1 MARTVAPMKPVA
13 DIRRE
18 NLERLLS
25 ELAMSLEGLA
35 ERAETSP
42 VYLSQ
47 IRNRAVNS
55 QSGKVREMGN
65 TLARRLERAGNKPRG
80 WMDREPP
87 AWASEDGTGLPLIP
101 WASIGNLHEL
111 PPRFV
116 TQLPDDAMAG
126 ERLHFRAG
134 SLVEFDSTAHP
145 RPGSGVLIQGARSAF
160 YVRRFREVGQG
171 DRWIGHAP
179 NPEYRAIDPDNERAR
194 VVAVWCGTRG
204 GIEHL

>member
-18 NLERLLS
+18 NLERLLA
-25 ELAMSLEGLA
+25 ELAITLDSLA

-47 IRNRAVNS
+47 IRNKAVNS
-55 QSGKVREMGN
+55 NSGKVREMGN
-65 TLARRLERAGNKPRG
+65 TLARRLEKAGNKPRG

-87 AWASEDGTGLPLIP
+87 LWASEDGTGLPLIP
-101 WASIGNLHEL
+101 WASLASLHEL

-116 TQLPDDAMAG
+116 TTLPDDAMVG
-126 ERLHFRAG
+126 GGLNFRAG
-134 SLVEFDSTAHP
+134 TVVEFDTTVQP
-145 RPGSGVLIQGARSAF
+145 RPGSGVLIQGWRATY
-160 YVRRFREVGQG
+160 YVRRYREVSQH
-171 DRWIGHAP
+171 DKWIGHAP
-179 NPEYRAIDPDNERAR
+179 NAAYRPLDPDIERAK
-194 VVAVWCGTRG
+194 VVAVWSGTRG